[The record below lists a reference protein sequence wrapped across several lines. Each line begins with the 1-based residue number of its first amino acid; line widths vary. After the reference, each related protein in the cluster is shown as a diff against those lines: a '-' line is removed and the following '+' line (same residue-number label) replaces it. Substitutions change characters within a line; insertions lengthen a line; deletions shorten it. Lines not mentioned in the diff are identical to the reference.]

1 MTGRVVEVSSSI
13 GLEEYPTS
21 SPLRK
26 VVSASLDDWNIPRR
40 TRSDP
45 SKPYWNEEFFRLSSI
60 PAYRALS
67 PDEKERVVK
76 LCSIDL
82 LQEATLVE
90 QSATSFTSK
99 MTLLSRT
106 TEERML
112 YSLFAAEEVAHYAA
126 IRSYLEE
133 NERTPLPSPF
143 IKLLNTALEEGD
155 KCSLTF
161 VIQVVLEG
169 WGLTHFSHLAESC
182 HADDLRQ
189 TLRWFVKHEARHHGS
204 GLILFN
210 EHPPSASQVTYIVE
224 VMAEFLQMIRIGPV
238 GVLSQLSAVRGD
250 LTRTDI
256 VEASELMEARAMT
269 QGKLNK
275 LRSLMLGENSVQIV
289 TKLEQYGLFAPSS
302 AEETA
307 DALSLW
313 RR

>member
-1 MTGRVVEVSSSI
+1 MTGRLVEVFSSI
-13 GLEEYPTS
+13 GLEEYPAS

-26 VVSASLDDWNIPRR
+26 VVSASLDDWNIPQRSS
-40 TRSDP
+40 SDP
-45 SKPYWNEEFFRLSSI
+45 SQPYWREEFFYLSSV

-67 PDEKERVVK
+67 LEEKERVVK

-90 QSATSFTSK
+90 QSATAFTSK
-99 MTLLSRT
+99 MTLLSTT

-133 NERTPLPSPF
+133 SERSPTPSPF
-143 IKLLNTALEEGD
+143 IKLLNTVLEEGD

-182 HADDLRQ
+182 QAEDLRQ

-204 GLILFN
+204 GLILFDA
-210 EHPPSASQVTYIVE
+210 HPPSPSQVAYIVE
-224 VMAEFLQMIRIGPV
+224 VMAEFLQMIRIGPL
-238 GVLSQLSAVRGD
+238 GVLTRLSAIRGD
-250 LTRTDI
+250 LTRSD
-256 VEASELMEARAMT
+256 VMKASELMEAAAMT
-269 QGKLNK
+269 QCKLKK
-275 LRSLMLGENSVQIV
+275 LRSLMLGKNSMRIV
-289 TKLEQYGLFAPSS
+289 TKLEQYGLFSPSS

-313 RR
+313 AL